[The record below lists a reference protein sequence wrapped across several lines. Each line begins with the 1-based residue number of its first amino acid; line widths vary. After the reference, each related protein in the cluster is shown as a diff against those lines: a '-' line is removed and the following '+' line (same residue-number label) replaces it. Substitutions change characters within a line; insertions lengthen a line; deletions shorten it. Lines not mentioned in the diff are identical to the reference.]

1 MLGFFRPA
9 SCKQAKRKNFGDENT
24 RAENIF
30 VKVFGR
36 IFIVLR
42 TTTCGALRGTDA
54 GKTVTLCGWVD
65 SARDHSGVFFVN
77 LRDRYGITQT
87 VFYSDGSA
95 ELFSQVKTLRNEDVI
110 RITGTV
116 LARPEGLI
124 NPKMPTGEI
133 EVKAE
138 SLEILNRSEVLP
150 FLPSAPELPSDE
162 IRLKNR
168 FLDLRRPEM
177 QRVLRLRHKM
187 TKVMRDYFD
196 ELDFLEVETPI
207 LGKSTPE
214 GARDYLVPSRIA
226 QGSFYA
232 LPQSPQLYK
241 QLLMIAGYD
250 RYMQIARCFRDEDL
264 RADRQP
270 EFTQL
275 DIEMS
280 FIEMEDILEIMS
292 GLVQRLMKDVL
303 GRDLPLPIPR
313 MSWDEAMERF
323 GHDAPDLRFGMELK
337 DVTDIAKEVD
347 FRVFRAVA
355 DTTGGRVRGI
365 NVKNAADRFSRK
377 DIDSLTAWTAEQF
390 GAKGI
395 VWFKAD
401 AEGNLTGSSAK
412 NFTAEQLQKI
422 AQRLQAGPNDLLLF
436 SCGDFLLTCRV
447 LNGLRRKLAAQLKLI
462 DPKEMNFCWVVNFP
476 MFEFSEEEN
485 RWVAMHHPFTCP
497 KTEDLQFLESDP
509 GRVRAQAYD
518 LVLNGFEVGG
528 GTIRI
533 HDSATQNRIFS
544 LLGMTREQARE
555 QFGFLLDALAFGAPP
570 HGGLA
575 FGLDRL
581 VMLFAGADNI
591 RDCIAFPKTAK
602 AADLMTGAPGQV
614 DPRQLEELA
623 IKTVLPPKED

>member
-1 MLGFFRPA
+1 M
-9 SCKQAKRKNFGDENT
+9 
-24 RAENIF
+24 
-30 VKVFGR
+30 
-36 IFIVLR
+36 LR
-42 TTTCGALRGTDA
+42 TTTCGELRATDS
-54 GKTVTLCGWVD
+54 GRTVTLCGWVD
-65 SARDHSGVFFVN
+65 SARDHSGVFFIN
-77 LRDRYGITQT
+77 LRDRYGKTQT
-87 VFYSDGSA
+87 VFYSDMAGDTFA
-95 ELFSQVKTLRNEDVI
+95 AVKTLRNEDVVQ
-110 RITGTV
+110 ITGTV
-116 LARPEGLI
+116 MLRPEGLV

-138 SLEILNRSEVLP
+138 RLEILNRSEVVP

-162 IRLKNR
+162 TRLKYR

-177 QRVLRLRHKM
+177 QRVLVLRHKM

-196 ELDFLEVETPI
+196 EKDFVEVETPI

-214 GARDYLVPSRIA
+214 GARDYLVPSRVA
-226 QGSFYA
+226 QGAFYA

-280 FIEMEDILEIMS
+280 FIEMEDIIEIMS
-292 GLVQRLMKDVL
+292 GLAQRLMKNVL
-303 GRDLPLPIPR
+303 GRELPLPIAR
-313 MSWDEAMERF
+313 ITWDEAMERF

-337 DVTDIAKEVD
+337 DVTDIAKSCD

-355 DTTGGRVRGI
+355 DSDGGRIRGI
-365 NVKNAADRFSRK
+365 NVKNAADKFSRK
-377 DIDSLTAWTAEQF
+377 DIDALTAWTGEQF

-395 VWFKAD
+395 VWFKTD
-401 AEGNLTGSSAK
+401 AEGKLTGSSAK
-412 NFTAEQLQKI
+412 NFTDEQLEKI
-422 AQRLQAGPNDLLLF
+422 GERLEVSPNDLLLF

-462 DPKEMNFCWVVNFP
+462 DPTEMNFCWVVGFP
-476 MFEFSEEEN
+476 MFEYSEEEQ
-485 RWVAMHHPFTCP
+485 RFVAMHHPFTAP
-497 KTEDLQFLESDP
+497 NKADLEFLESDP

-533 HDSATQNRIFS
+533 HDSATQNRIFA
-544 LLGMTREQARE
+544 LLGLSREQARE

-602 AADLMTGAPGQV
+602 AADLMTGAPAEV
-614 DPRQLEELA
+614 DKKQLNELA
-623 IKTVLPPKED
+623 IQITAQKDVK